1 MNQAFDIGRFGRVFY
16 KYTIEHYKSYLMS
29 LVVLVGVLLLGGSFL
44 VYMEGKPLDKGLQ
57 LVMFIS
63 TMLLSGTIFTSTIF
77 SELGEKKKAMPWL
90 LLPATHFEKFL
101 VAWVY
106 SFLVFIVV
114 YTLSFNLVALLL
126 LNARHFEGEA
136 HGLFYSFNRQILEV
150 YIAYAFLHGVAF
162 WGAIYFNRM
171 NFIKTAFTFFIFIG
185 VLMFMNRLLLQLMLG
200 RPVEAAAFFGFT
212 RVINNGQPVDIVLK
226 QGNSGFNIIYLE
238 IAMALILWTAAYFNV
253 KEKQV

>member
-1 MNQAFDIGRFGRVFY
+1 MNQAFDIGRFGKVFY

-77 SELGEKKKAMPWL
+77 SELGEKKKALPWL

-106 SFLVFIVV
+106 SFLVFIIV
-114 YTLSFNLVALLL
+114 YTLTFNTVALLL

-136 HGLFYSFNRQILEV
+136 QGLFFSFRRQIFEV
-150 YIAYAFLHGVAF
+150 YVGYAFLHSVAF
-162 WGAIYFNRM
+162 WGAIYFNKM
-171 NFIKTAFTFFIFIG
+171 NFIKTAFAFFIFLGI
-185 VLMFMNRLLLQLMLG
+185 LMFMNKLLLQFMLG
-200 RPVEAAAFFGFT
+200 RPVEAAAIFGFT
-212 RVINNGQPVDIVLK
+212 RILENGEPVDIVMQK
-226 QGNSGFNIIYLE
+226 SNSGYGIIYLE
-238 IAMALILWTAAYFNV
+238 AAMALILWTAAYFNV
-253 KEKQV
+253 KEKQI